1 MSGDSFKLRLLLPA
15 CFAVLLLGC
24 VATAA
29 QWMAYVAVDPDNLN
43 QVLLDATGNVVHVSE
58 QSDGLHIA
66 TYDADG
72 MVVQETTLVLA
83 LTGTERALGLPGGQL
98 LLVGDTLAGAM
109 IVDANLHQITPL
121 PGSMLPLEAQTR
133 LLVDVVPVLGQK
145 LAAFGAV
152 NDEGWV
158 LLMDFSTGA
167 GELLTLPSATSVT
180 GAYGYTAL
188 MLEVESAAGREVV
201 AFDELLNEV
210 SRFSLP
216 ANEDLIGVS
225 LNRPALFNRSNQNV
239 RVTDLAGNT
248 QWEFENTEYEF
259 IDGQSVGPDG
269 SILLWGDNASLN
281 LLGVKLDSAHF
292 LMISADGL
300 LQYHHLGGK
309 DMVNIRYTHR
319 KQFANGLLQVSYQG
333 LTGQVSGLVVGSVGP
348 DGSILLWGDNAS
360 LNLLGVKLDSAHFL
374 MISADGLLQYHH
386 LGGKDMVNI
395 RYTHRKQFANGLL
408 QVSYQGL
415 TGQVSGLV
423 VGSSSLGVPFTVTRQ
438 VFHDFVTPMGT
449 KTRFMKEPK
458 RVETYTQQCDFL
470 CLPILMSQ
478 SEGHCDNLDVFNV
491 STDSLISVSQVC
503 GATGDTGLLLPNT
516 VKVSLY

>member
-72 MVVQETTLVLA
+72 MVVQETTLALA
-83 LTGTERALGLPGGQL
+83 LTGTERALDLPGGQL

-201 AFDELLNEV
+201 AFDESLNEV

-259 IDGQSVGPDG
+259 IEGQ
-269 SILLWGDNASLN
+269 
-281 LLGVKLDSAHF
+281 
-292 LMISADGL
+292 
-300 LQYHHLGGK
+300 
-309 DMVNIRYTHR
+309 
-319 KQFANGLLQVSYQG
+319 
-333 LTGQVSGLVVGSVGP
+333 SVGP

-478 SEGHCDNLDVFNV
+478 SEGHCDSLDVFNV
-491 STDSLISVSQVC
+491 GTDSLISVSQVC
-503 GATGDTGLLLPNT
+503 GATGETGLLLPNT